1 MLKSGSRAFGELGA
15 DLLDFGGAT
24 ERHEVTTRLVDRV
37 LSVLQTQHLQE
48 MADRRRADSVEP
60 APATHTGHRGGW
72 CVGVCSFTSL
82 VDRGWAFLVFGAF
95 PFQMV
100 FCRDS
105 ARSFL
110 QIETDR
116 A

>member
-1 MLKSGSRAFGELGA
+1 M
-15 DLLDFGGAT
+15 
-24 ERHEVTTRLVDRV
+24 RLVDRV

-60 APATHTGHRGGW
+60 APATHTGHRRGW
-72 CVGVCSFTSL
+72 CVGVCSFNSL
-82 VDRGWAFLVFGAF
+82 VARGCAFLVFGAL
-95 PFQMV
+95 PV
-100 FCRDS
+100 PLVVCRDS